1 MGFAPEWEID
11 RMSTN
16 NVKNQK
22 PSRKRE
28 WSTPRVESSETF
40 NKAALA
46 CCLNGFN
53 QPVGSSGTGL
63 PAC

>member
-1 MGFAPEWEID
+1 
-11 RMSTN
+11 MSN
-16 NVKNQK
+16 KNVKTETSAIRRQWK
-22 PSRKRE
+22 
-28 WSTPRVESSETF
+28 TPRVESSETF

-53 QPVGSSGTGL
+53 QPVGSSGSGL

>member
-1 MGFAPEWEID
+1 M
-11 RMSTN
+11 
-16 NVKNQK
+16 KNK
-22 PSRKRE
+22 TVNIETTPTKRP

-53 QPVGSSGTGL
+53 QPIGSSGTGL

>member
-1 MGFAPEWEID
+1 
-11 RMSTN
+11 MSN
-16 NVKNQK
+16 KNVKTEASTEK
-22 PSRKRE
+22 RK
-28 WSTPRVESSETF
+28 WNTPRVESSETF

-53 QPVGSSGTGL
+53 QPVGSSGAGL

>member
-1 MGFAPEWEID
+1 MNDKTINTD
-11 RMSTN
+11 STET
-16 NVKNQK
+16 
-22 PSRKRE
+22 KRP
-28 WSTPRVESSETF
+28 WSTPRVETSETF

-53 QPVGSSGTGL
+53 QAIGSSGTGL